1 MLFVTLLNI
10 IPGKF
15 QEAIRLIKNP
25 PKTQN
30 IQIKS
35 RVGIFGKPDAIMIF
49 EAKDEQSAVDFVL
62 QFADVASTNT
72 CVAFPADAFKWTQ

>member
-15 QEAIRLIKNP
+15 QDAIKMLKNP
-25 PKTQN
+25 PKREN

-35 RVGIFGKPDAIMIF
+35 QIGIFGKPDAIIIF
-49 EAKDEQSAVDFVL
+49 EAKDEQTAADFVL
-62 QFADVASTNT
+62 QFGEIASTNT
-72 CVAFPADAFKWTQ
+72 CLAFPPSAFTWTH